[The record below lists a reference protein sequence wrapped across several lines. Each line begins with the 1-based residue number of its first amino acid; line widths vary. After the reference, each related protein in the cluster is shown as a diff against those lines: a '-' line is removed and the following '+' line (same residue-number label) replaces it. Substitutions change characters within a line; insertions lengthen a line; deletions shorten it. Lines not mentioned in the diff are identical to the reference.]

1 MVLHELHVAQR
12 HAVAVGH
19 GHAVTG
25 DDARIGVEAKQPP
38 RPAGGQHHRLGTQ
51 QQQLTRGDLQSNDA
65 HHGPF
70 VHGQVQ
76 YEVLVEA
83 FDLGVFQR
91 GLKQR
96 VQHMEAGLVGS
107 KPGARGFHTTKAA
120 HLYAAIGLAAP
131 GAAPALHLHQLL
143 VGVAHEVVHH
153 ALLHQ
158 PVTPGNRV
166 VEVRLKRV
174 LVTGHRRRAPF
185 GRHRVGTH
193 GIHLGDQRN
202 ALRVTALLGLLGGRD
217 GGPQASAPTA
227 DDDDIH
233 ILLLH
238 GTPLC
243 GCTTH
248 DAILITDFS

>member
-25 DDARIGVEAKQPP
+25 DDARIGIEAEQPP
-38 RPAGGQHHRLGTQ
+38 RPAGSQHYCLGTQ

-193 GIHLGDQRN
+193 GIHLGHQRN
-202 ALRVTALLGLLGGRD
+202 ALRVTALFGLLGGRD
-217 GGPQASAPTA
+217 GGPQARAPTA

-248 DAILITDFS
+248 DVLLMTDFS